1 MAYAWYISAD
11 MQLFIVSPVFIILLY
26 HVQYVG
32 LAAVALT
39 MIAATATVGNVSAA
53 NGYWAAVYYNPQ
65 VIHQLTGLHV
75 QSFYRVNSYLTGIL
89 LGYILYKRYNIAT
102 LPIRSCTKWLIY
114 ASLWVVGIM
123 LCLVTM
129 FGTYGENSFTYH

>member
-32 LAAVALT
+32 LATVALT

-53 NGYWAAVYYNPQ
+53 NGYWATVYYNPQ
-65 VIHQLTGLHV
+65 VIHQLSG
-75 QSFYRVNSYLTGIL
+75 
-89 LGYILYKRYNIAT
+89 
-102 LPIRSCTKWLIY
+102 
-114 ASLWVVGIM
+114 
-123 LCLVTM
+123 
-129 FGTYGENSFTYH
+129 